1 MQNSQPPSSRRRF
14 FAGAAT
20 VGAAAAAVATLPHVL
35 PASSRAVQDAEAAR
49 PVPENG
55 GGYHLS
61 AHVKQYY
68 KTTHI

>member
-1 MQNSQPPSSRRRF
+1 MQNSQPHSSRRNF

-20 VGAAAAAVATLPHVL
+20 VGAAAAAVATLPPGVL
-35 PASSRAVQDAEAAR
+35 PEPVATEPAR
-49 PVPENG
+49 VAPENG

-68 KTTHI
+68 KTTQI

>member
-1 MQNSQPPSSRRRF
+1 MQNSQPHSSRRSF

-20 VGAAAAAVATLPHVL
+20 VGAAAAAVATLPHAV
-35 PASSRAVQDAEAAR
+35 PAASDDLAAEPAR

-61 AHVKQYY
+61 AHVKHYY
-68 KTTHI
+68 KTTQI

>member
-1 MQNSQPPSSRRRF
+1 MQNSQPNTSRRSF
-14 FAGAAT
+14 FGGAAT
-20 VGAAAAAVATLPHVL
+20 VGAAAAAAATLPHVL
-35 PASSRAVQDAEAAR
+35 PSSDDQVAEAAR

-68 KTTHI
+68 KTTRI